1 MQFLQFFF
9 VAQTTCNNQ
18 DDVVYMDMD
27 PLEGRLTQ
35 KSHFCGQENITT
47 AE

>member
-1 MQFLQFFF
+1 MQFFF

-18 DDVVYMDMD
+18 DDVADTDID
-27 PLEGRLTQ
+27 PLEARLIQ